1 MLNVECD
8 GFLRA
13 KSSLNSLTSSNNEL
27 GPEERSR
34 VLEGLHVNDAGRLV
48 EAVGHRLK
56 VGAHGRNLLA
66 GELVTVGE
74 VAWRLR
80 LRLRLRHVSIVF
92 VLHNTTTT

>member
-1 MLNVECD
+1 M
-8 GFLRA
+8 RA

-80 LRLRLRHVSIVF
+80 LRLK
-92 VLHNTTTT
+92 